1 MANLSLHNPAHPF
14 SSDFAHPY
22 YVVLGSFH
30 ERTKSIVVRG
40 ASWAKV
46 KRGAKVGFVPR
57 GWGRRR
63 KKRPAGQIIF
73 YMAAA
78 ASSGW
83 LGLGGDSKPTFLVPS
98 NSTLQQSRRE
108 RGRYKR

>member
-1 MANLSLHNPAHPF
+1 MANLSLHSPAHPF

-22 YVVLGSFH
+22 YVVLGSFR

-40 ASWAKV
+40 ASWT
-46 KRGAKVGFVPR
+46 KVGFVPLE
-57 GWGRRR
+57 WGRRR

-83 LGLGGDSKPTFLVPS
+83 LGLGGDSKPTFLVLS
-98 NSTLQQSRRE
+98 NSTL
-108 RGRYKR
+108 